1 MRRGPDEAGSGTVL
15 TIGGV
20 VVVLAL
26 AVMVLFGVGANLAV
40 HRARTAADL
49 AALSA
54 AAEYDAGEEPC
65 GAATR
70 VAGENGAALA
80 DCAVVGDSFDFVVS
94 VTVSL
99 PVFGPAWVP
108 GQVRASAHAGRLSG

>member
-1 MRRGPDEAGSGTVL
+1 MGRRPDEAGSGTLL

-20 VVVLAL
+20 VVVLAVT
-26 AVMVLFGVGANLAV
+26 VMVLLAVGANLAV

-54 AAEYDAGEEPC
+54 AAEYEAGGAPC
-65 GAATR
+65 GAAAR
-70 VAGENGAALA
+70 AAGANGATIA
-80 DCAVVGDSFDFVVS
+80 DCALAGDAFDFVAS

-99 PVFGPAWVP
+99 PVFGVSWVP
-108 GQVRASAHAGRLSG
+108 GQVRATAYAGRLSG